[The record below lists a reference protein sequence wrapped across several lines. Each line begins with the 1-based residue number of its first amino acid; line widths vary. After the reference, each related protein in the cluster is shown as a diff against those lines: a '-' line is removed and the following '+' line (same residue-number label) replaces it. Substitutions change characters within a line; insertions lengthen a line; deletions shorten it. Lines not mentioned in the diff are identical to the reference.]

1 MSTLPTESARQSA
14 LAALDPRRW
23 ECSPCLAGWTTR
35 LPDIGELRIASLG
48 WQHAQ
53 TPARDG
59 EGDGA
64 NALGLLVALQ
74 GEVWG
79 MPPEETVPAN
89 LLAVLPETGGS
100 VLVAYRAETGWT
112 AEGWLGFALAAGA
125 RSGVLVSHML
135 GVRDGIRGGHG
146 LGWLLKAVQGY
157 EAVQTGHHAATW
169 TFDPMRGANARLNVE
184 KLGGVCRTL
193 TVDKYGPLR
202 SALYGDVPS
211 DRLVATWD
219 LLDPEVATRL
229 AAVHDGSRA
238 VLSAADLA
246 AIPEAAWKPG
256 TGRDSAATLR
266 YEIPADIDRLTR
278 DDPAA
283 AARWRGEMR
292 RVLGALLATERAVPG
307 PGGDP
312 LRTAV
317 ERTPGAFVVD
327 GFASVL
333 EGGGE
338 RRNHYLLS
346 RRPIEEAPG

>member
-1 MSTLPTESARQSA
+1 
-14 LAALDPRRW
+14 
-23 ECSPCLAGWTTR
+23 
-35 LPDIGELRIASLG
+35 
-48 WQHAQ
+48 
-53 TPARDG
+53 
-59 EGDGA
+59 
-64 NALGLLVALQ
+64 
-74 GEVWG
+74 
-79 MPPEETVPAN
+79 
-89 LLAVLPETGGS
+89 
-100 VLVAYRAETGWT
+100 
-112 AEGWLGFALAAGA
+112 
-125 RSGVLVSHML
+125 
-135 GVRDGIRGGHG
+135 VR
-146 LGWLLKAVQGY
+146 
-157 EAVQTGHHAATW
+157 TGHHAATW

-219 LLDPEVATRL
+219 LLDPAVATRL

-246 AIPEAAWKPG
+246 AIPEAARKLG

-346 RRPIEEAPG
+346 RRPIEEALDEARPRRRPPGRPQPADVVHHLLWHRHAAAPVPSSSWRRPTVGGASARCRRCPSPPTRRRWTPRRC